1 MSDSLPAAGSRLDPR
16 RLGSLR
22 QRRWLTHCKI
32 NWRAPGCCY
41 ADQVSAEPLFEH
53 DPDSPEE
60 ILRVLPEEYHEE
72 FLREYEW
79 ALVSAL
85 KNHRNYAQLRR
96 KLRLWRLRAD
106 AYSDPRFMD
115 EFEQARHALETG
127 DLADFAPAEQVLGP
141 DWAERARARRLARG
155 Q

>member
-1 MSDSLPAAGSRLDPR
+1 M
-16 RLGSLR
+16 
-22 QRRWLTHCKI
+22 W
-32 NWRAPGCCY
+32 
-41 ADQVSAEPLFEH
+41 VSAEPLFEH

-60 ILRVLPEEYHEE
+60 ILRVLPAEYHDE

-85 KNHRNYAQLRR
+85 KNYLNYGELRR
-96 KLRLWRLRAD
+96 KLRVWRLRAD
-106 AYSDPRFMD
+106 TYRDPGFMS
-115 EFEQARHALETG
+115 EFERARHVLETG
-127 DLADFAPAEQVLGP
+127 DLNDFVPAEQVLGP

>member
-1 MSDSLPAAGSRLDPR
+1 
-16 RLGSLR
+16 
-22 QRRWLTHCKI
+22 
-32 NWRAPGCCY
+32 
-41 ADQVSAEPLFEH
+41 VSAEPLFEH

-60 ILRVLPEEYHEE
+60 ILRVLPEEYHDE

-85 KNHRNYAQLRR
+85 KDHLNYVHLRG
-96 KLRLWRLRAD
+96 KLRLWRLRAET
-106 AYSDPRFMD
+106 YRDPRFMD
-115 EFEQARHALETG
+115 EFERAAHALETG
-127 DLADFAPAEQVLGP
+127 DLANFVPAEQVLGP